1 MQDKFIEL
9 FKETLEIEDRE
20 LQLTDVFRNYEEWN
34 SLAYLSVIAMI
45 DEEYEVVIEGVT
57 FKQLQTL
64 EELYTEIQKRIQ

>member
-20 LQLTDVFRNYEEWN
+20 LQMTDVFRNYEEWN

-45 DEEYEVVIEGVT
+45 DEEYEVVIEGVA

-64 EELYTEIQKRIQ
+64 EELYTEIQNRIQ